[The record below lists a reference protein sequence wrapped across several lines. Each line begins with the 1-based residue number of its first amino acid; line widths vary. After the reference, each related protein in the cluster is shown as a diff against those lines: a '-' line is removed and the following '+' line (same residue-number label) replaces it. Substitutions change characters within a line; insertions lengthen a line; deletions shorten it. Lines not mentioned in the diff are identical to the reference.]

1 MSRDSIVAGP
11 VRDKAGGR
19 RREQRLKIGRVPDG
33 SLKGEPSLLLNA
45 TRTQTQ
51 SGQILGN
58 SLRIG
63 VLALDSVA
71 IMSRESPPSS
81 SDCLAQFLVRFR
93 LA

>member
-45 TRTQTQ
+45 MRTQTQ

-63 VLALDSVA
+63 VLALDSVVVT
-71 IMSRESPPSS
+71 S
-81 SDCLAQFLVRFR
+81 
-93 LA
+93 